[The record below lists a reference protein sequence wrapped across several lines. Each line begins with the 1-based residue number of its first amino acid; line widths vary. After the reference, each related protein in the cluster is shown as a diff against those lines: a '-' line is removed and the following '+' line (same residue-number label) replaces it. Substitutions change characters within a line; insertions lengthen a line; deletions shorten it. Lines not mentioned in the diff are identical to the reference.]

1 MDFII
6 EEYRSLQTLV
16 MINVRKVSR
25 KCAELLKLTLSIK
38 FTIKGCLEELD
49 Q

>member
-16 MINVRKVSR
+16 MINVRKISR
-25 KCAELLKLTLSIK
+25 KCVELLKLTQSIK
-38 FTIKGCLEELD
+38 FTIKACWEELD